1 MTTLSLNP
9 YRPKLDDPRVRRRL
23 KNVLTW
29 CDGLLGQKRPKQI
42 NSASLR
48 KVFGNVSQPFGGWLR
63 ANLLIQVG
71 SYEVGKCS
79 YSYVLNESGYEKL
92 CAMAGIETRSSV
104 EVAVERYSSILSG
117 EVVPEYKDNGTRRYH
132 PIQNLPREDRRIA
145 FAGWW
150 DYDIEASAA
159 TLVCQYAARK
169 YRDMHPNTDNP
180 FPSVNRLINE
190 KEETRQHVMA
200 LCSLDL
206 NAAKELLQSLLFRA
220 PLTPNSRCSI
230 YRLLGEDRAR
240 LESLKQDPFI
250 KSLVS
255 DVKKMWRF
263 AIWADKYERAMLMF
277 EACRYAPHKIKA
289 SEHRHAIYLSL
300 ERRVMDAIHTWFGT
314 DKFPGVLMHD
324 GFLSML
330 DVDTHALVAHVKETT
345 GYTIKI
351 KKERLAEAR

>member
-1 MTTLSLNP
+1 
-9 YRPKLDDPRVRRRL
+9 
-23 KNVLTW
+23 
-29 CDGLLGQKRPKQI
+29 
-42 NSASLR
+42 
-48 KVFGNVSQPFGGWLR
+48 
-63 ANLLIQVG
+63 
-71 SYEVGKCS
+71 
-79 YSYVLNESGYEKL
+79 
-92 CAMAGIETRSSV
+92 
-104 EVAVERYSSILSG
+104 
-117 EVVPEYKDNGTRRYH
+117 
-132 PIQNLPREDRRIA
+132 
-145 FAGWW
+145 
-150 DYDIEASAA
+150 
-159 TLVCQYAARK
+159 
-169 YRDMHPNTDNP
+169 MHPDADNP

-190 KEETRQHVMA
+190 KKETRQHVMT

-277 EACRYAPHKIKA
+277 EARRYAPHKIKV